1 MEALILNFLLS
12 FRFLVLWFRSEKG
25 FGLDWAR
32 NERKV
37 ECDYCTCS
45 TYLKCI
51 CSTLSGVKEM
61 RIEILPLRNRQREEH
76 AYSAVP
82 MQYVRSYLLY
92 VQLCT

>member
-37 ECDYCTCS
+37 EYDYYVQYIPS
-45 TYLKCI
+45 MYL
-51 CSTLSGVKEM
+51 
-61 RIEILPLRNRQREEH
+61 
-76 AYSAVP
+76 
-82 MQYVRSYLLY
+82 QYVIWS
-92 VQLCT
+92 